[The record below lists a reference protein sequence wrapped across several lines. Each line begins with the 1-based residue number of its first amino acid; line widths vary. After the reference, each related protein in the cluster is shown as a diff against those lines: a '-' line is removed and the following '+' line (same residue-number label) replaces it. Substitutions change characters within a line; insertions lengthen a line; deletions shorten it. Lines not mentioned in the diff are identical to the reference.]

1 MPRRAEKRFDGN
13 AWYEQYIVAR
23 TTAALKEK
31 EKSFSDLHAGDSEQE
46 LIQYVRRCADE
57 MGYTP
62 TIKEII
68 GGTYIAQRFGGW
80 PAVLKKAELVADHAC
95 PAQTKRYIFMKEREV
110 QAELHRQ
117 EREAKRKTRAI
128 KNKMRVQKNTET
140 QGSPG
145 QVERK

>member
-1 MPRRAEKRFDGN
+1 MPRRAKKRFDGN

-62 TIKEII
+62 TVNLYRAAVRRMACGIEESGAC
-68 GGTYIAQRFGGW
+68 GGPCVSRPDETLY
-80 PAVLKKAELVADHAC
+80 
-95 PAQTKRYIFMKEREV
+95 
-110 QAELHRQ
+110 LH
-117 EREAKRKTRAI
+117 EGA
-128 KNKMRVQKNTET
+128 
-140 QGSPG
+140 
-145 QVERK
+145 